1 MEKLVYVNEEK
12 EEKSFKERF
21 YSFLD
26 SFYSSRF
33 DPQTMFEIEQGLTGF
48 AQELVWGGKVIV
60 EERSREIFLLDEEL
74 DINIV
79 LPILP
84 YTMQRRG
91 EFLVHN
97 GRKPIGYVRYGRKPI
112 PFINTFGSVKV
123 GYETDFWE
131 VPKIDSVTFTVVENN
146 EEKNNGE

>member
-12 EEKSFKERF
+12 EEKSFEERF

-26 SFYSSRF
+26 SFYLSRLN
-33 DPQTMFEIEQGLTGF
+33 PQTMFEVEQGLTRF
-48 AQELVWGGKVIV
+48 AYELVYNGKVAI
-60 EERSREIFLLDEEL
+60 EEGSREIFLLDDGL

-91 EFLVHN
+91 EFMVHK
-97 GRKPIGYVRYGRKPI
+97 GYKPIGYVRYGCKHI
-112 PFINTFGSVKV
+112 PSINTFGSVKV
-123 GYETDFWE
+123 GYKTDFWE
-131 VPKIDSVTFTVVENN
+131 IPKIDSVTFTVAENN
-146 EEKNNGE
+146 KGGNDGE

>member
-12 EEKSFKERF
+12 EEKSFEERF
-21 YSFLD
+21 YSFLN

-33 DPQTMFEIEQGLTGF
+33 DPRTMFEIEQGLTGF
-48 AQELVWGGKVIV
+48 AQELVWSRRVAI
-60 EERSREIFLLDEEL
+60 EEGSREIFLLDEGL

-97 GRKPIGYVRYGRKPI
+97 GCKPIGYVRYGRKHI
-112 PFINTFGSVKV
+112 PSINTFGSVKV
-123 GYETDFWE
+123 GYKTDFWQI
-131 VPKIDSVTFTVVENN
+131 PKIDSVTFTVVEN
-146 EEKNNGE
+146 KKGENDGE